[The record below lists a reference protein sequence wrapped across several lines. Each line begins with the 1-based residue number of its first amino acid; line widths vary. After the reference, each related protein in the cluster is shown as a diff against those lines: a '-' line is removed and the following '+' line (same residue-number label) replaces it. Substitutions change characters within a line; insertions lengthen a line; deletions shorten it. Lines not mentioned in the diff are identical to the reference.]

1 MNNQPK
7 QSSFIN
13 TFAWIAIVFS
23 GFGVLIGI
31 MQNIMMMTVMKDRGF
46 AEEMSQNI
54 PDDMPPMMAIMFGN
68 MELIAMGTLVL
79 AIITF
84 ISAIALLKRKNW
96 ARLFFIVL
104 LVVGILWNVIS
115 GYMQF
120 DMMDSM
126 MFAGEEIPAEM
137 QSIQSTMKIIMGVII
152 VAILALNIY
161 LIKRLSSDEIKSEF
175 LGLVK

>member
-31 MQNIMMMTVMKDRGF
+31 MQNMMMMMTVMKDRGF

-68 MELIAMGTLVL
+68 IELIKDAFIATWSVSKVEF
-79 AIITF
+79 II
-84 ISAIALLKRKNW
+84 LNN
-96 ARLFFIVL
+96 LFL
-104 LVVGILWNVIS
+104 
-115 GYMQF
+115 Y
-120 DMMDSM
+120 
-126 MFAGEEIPAEM
+126 E
-137 QSIQSTMKIIMGVII
+137 
-152 VAILALNIY
+152 Y
-161 LIKRLSSDEIKSEF
+161 KS
-175 LGLVK
+175 

>member
-1 MNNQPK
+1 MNNKPK
-7 QSSFIN
+7 QSFFIN
-13 TFAWIAIVFS
+13 IFAWISIVFS
-23 GFGVLIGI
+23 GFSIVIGI
-31 MQNIMMMTVMKDRGF
+31 KQNMIIMRVMKDIGL
-46 AEEMSQNI
+46 EEMSQNI

-68 MELIAMGTLVL
+68 IELIAMGTLVL

-104 LVVGILWNVIS
+104 LVVGILWNVIG

-120 DMMDSM
+120 DMMGSM

-137 QSIQSTMKIIMGVII
+137 QSMQSTMKIVIGVMI
-152 VAILALNIY
+152 VAILALHIY
-161 LIKRLSSDEIKSEF
+161 LIKRLSSDEIKGEF

>member
-13 TFAWIAIVFS
+13 TFAWITIVFS
-23 GFGVLIGI
+23 GLGVVIGI
-31 MQNIMMMTVMKDRGF
+31 MQNMITVMKDRG
-46 AEEMSQNI
+46 I
-54 PDDMPPMMAIMFGN
+54 
-68 MELIAMGTLVL
+68 ELIILMGTLVL
-79 AIITF
+79 TVITL

-104 LVVGILWNVIS
+104 LVVGILWNVIA

-120 DMMDSM
+120 DMMSSM
-126 MFAGEEIPAEM
+126 MFAGEKIQNM
-137 QSIQSTMKIIMGVII
+137 QSTMKIVMGVII
-152 VAILALNIY
+152 VAILALHIY
-161 LIKRLSSDEIKSEF
+161 LIKCLSSDKIKSEF

>member
-7 QSSFIN
+7 RSSFIN
-13 TFAWIAIVFS
+13 TFAWITIVFS
-23 GFGVLIGI
+23 GFSIVIGI
-31 MQNIMMMTVMKDRGF
+31 MQSMIIMRVIKDIGLK
-46 AEEMSQNI
+46 EMSQNI
-54 PDDMPPMMAIMFGN
+54 PDDMPPMMAIIFGN
-68 MELIAMGTLVL
+68 MELIIIGTLVL
-79 AIITF
+79 TIITF

-104 LVVGILWNVIS
+104 LLVGILWNVIG

-120 DMMDSM
+120 DMMGSM

-137 QSIQSTMKIIMGVII
+137 QSIQSTMKIVMGAII
-152 VAILALNIY
+152 VAILALHIY
-161 LIKRLSSDEIKSEF
+161 FIKRLSSDEIKGEF